1 MINFKLPFFGKNG
14 RRPGS
19 HRSAD
24 LFAVGTGDVLFN
36 EKVKGLR
43 AMVEQRAD
51 LQQMRLLGITSSIA
65 GEGKTLTCAQL
76 GRSLA
81 STGRKR
87 VLMVDVD
94 VRKADLTHGMGAH
107 RTPGL
112 TEYLLGGVP
121 LLEILQATK
130 IPNLSLIPTGV
141 EVTSP
146 ADLLAG
152 DKFKSFLQEI
162 RTMFDMVLLD
172 TPPVLPVA
180 DTPTIRDLTDGF
192 LFVYRAGYTPYTML
206 RQAMEE
212 LGEKHVLGAVLNGVD
227 VATDS
232 YYRKY
237 YGSYYH
243 RDMKTPNDSTKTGR
257 AIRS

>member
-1 MINFKLPFFGKNG
+1 MIKFPFSRKNNKPPTA
-14 RRPGS
+14 RRPV
-19 HRSAD
+19 D
-24 LFAVGTGDVLFN
+24 LFAIKKKNPLFH
-36 EKVKGLR
+36 EKFKGLR
-43 AMVEQRAD
+43 AMVEQKAD
-51 LQQMRLLGITSSIA
+51 FHQMRLLGITSSIA
-65 GEGKTLTCAQL
+65 GEGKTLTSAHL

-81 STGRKR
+81 STGRKN
-87 VLMVDVD
+87 VLLVDVD
-94 VRKADLTHGMGAH
+94 IRKADLTHGMGAR

-112 TEYLLGGVP
+112 IEYLLGGVT
-121 LLEILQATK
+121 LQQIISVTK
-130 IPNLSLIPTGV
+130 VPNLSLITTGA
-141 EVTSP
+141 EVNSP

-162 RTMFDMVLLD
+162 RASYDMILLD

-192 LFVYRAGYTPYTML
+192 LFVYRAGFTPYTML

-212 LGEKHVLGAVLNGVD
+212 LGEKNVLGAVLNGVE
-227 VATDS
+227 VASDS

-243 RDMKTPNDSTKTGR
+243 RDVKGVIDSAKTME
-257 AIRS
+257 AIR

>member
-1 MINFKLPFFGKNG
+1 MMKITFPFFRKNG
-14 RRPGS
+14 KPPASRRPL
-19 HRSAD
+19 D
-24 LFAVGTGDVLFN
+24 LFAVGKEDPLFH
-36 EKVKGLR
+36 EKFKGLR
-43 AMVEQRAD
+43 AMVEQKAD

-65 GEGKTLTCAQL
+65 GEGKTVTCAHL

-81 STGRKR
+81 STGRKK
-87 VLMVDVD
+87 VLLVDVD
-94 VRKADLTHGMGAH
+94 VRKADLTHGMGAC

-121 LLEILQATK
+121 LQQIIRSTQV
-130 IPNLSLIPTGV
+130 PDLSLIASGI
-141 EVTSP
+141 EVNSP

-180 DTPTIRDLTDGF
+180 DTPTIRELTDGF
-192 LFVYRAGYTPYTML
+192 LFVYRAGFTPYTML

-212 LGEKHVLGAVLNGVD
+212 LGEKNVLGAVLNGVE
-227 VATDS
+227 VASDS

-237 YGSYYH
+237 YGAYYH
-243 RDMKTPNDSTKTGR
+243 RDVKAVIDSEKTGEAVR
-257 AIRS
+257 